1 MTLCILAAYR
11 WTMLPD
17 ADRGHMLEDRFGFP
31 QEVLTGRT
39 HRCSLPFGP
48 TSFRRE
54 VIPIGGVQKLSGGIQ
69 PMRKDFHRVDGP
81 AGMRRFQD
89 AAVVEG
95 EVT

>member
-17 ADRGHMLEDRFGFP
+17 ADRGHMLEDRFGLP

-81 AGMRRFQD
+81 AGTRRFQD

-95 EVT
+95 EAT